1 MEEWVGKVWH
11 RYITGISHNRYAD
24 AAVTLEEVRK
34 TIGIVFRALGGDGG
48 LRIDAATAVAHGARR
63 SWLQRLAGSNQRVEY
78 SWRDD
83 EALCL
88 PAIMDVF
95 PTRSLN
101 RDLYIWLAALASDDS
116 GQEQG
121 WVTANQWQTRRI
133 LHRFPGLQ
141 SRYHRLVQ
149 AQIALRPQLT
159 DLADDEARLERA
171 IQAALLNPGEVSEP
185 GPTKQPPQPVYLWL
199 YPPRSNTGASRHLP
213 DEQEDKQGHSRNARD
228 KRRRRAKRVS
238 MPDGKKGLLF
248 YRFETIFSWAEY
260 LNIDRCTDE
269 DEDTE
274 DAENTA
280 DDLDEMS
287 VARDRQA
294 TASRVRFD
302 LDLPAE
308 ANDDLMLGEGILQ
321 PEWDYKSASFRA
333 DYCSVQPMIAADAQP
348 CELPTALRLTA
359 RRLRQQ
365 FEMLVPAHTWQ
376 RAQQQ
381 GSEVDMDAFL
391 LHLALR
397 AKGSADAQQ
406 GLYRDFR
413 RGNRDLACLLLA
425 DLSLSTDT
433 WVNNDSRVIDVIR
446 DTLFLFAEALAP
458 TGDQFALYG
467 FSSRNRSHVRL
478 HTLKAFDEAYGGF
491 IRGRIA
497 AIKPGFYTRM
507 GAAIRYA
514 TAQLVKQGASQ
525 RLLLIVTDGKPNDLD
540 CYEGRYGVED
550 TRMAI
555 LQARRQGLRPFCVTI
570 DDRAEDYLP
579 HLFGSE
585 GYVVIRRPQELPRR
599 LPALYAQLTR

>member
-11 RYITGISHNRYAD
+11 RYITGISHTRYPE

-48 LRIDAATAVAHGARR
+48 LRIDAATAVSHGARR
-63 SWLQRLAGSNQRVEY
+63 TWLQRLAGSNKRTEY

-88 PAIMDVF
+88 PSVMDVF

-101 RDLYIWLAALASDDS
+101 RDLYIWLAALASDDTR
-116 GQEQG
+116 QEQG
-121 WVTANQWQTRRI
+121 WVTANQWQTRRV
-133 LHRFPGLQ
+133 LHRFPGLL
-141 SRYHRLVQ
+141 SRYRRLVE
-149 AQIALRPQLT
+149 AQIALRPPLEG
-159 DLADDEARLERA
+159 LANDEAGVECA
-171 IQAALLNPGEVSEP
+171 IQAAMHNPGEVSEP
-185 GPTKQPPQPVYLWL
+185 EPANQPPQPVYLWL
-199 YPPRSNTGASRHLP
+199 YPPPGKTQASRSLP
-213 DEQEDKQGHSRNARD
+213 DEQEDKQGHTRNAKD

-260 LNIDRCTDE
+260 LNIDRSTDE

-274 DAENTA
+274 DAENIA

-302 LDLPAE
+302 LDLPSE

-321 PEWDYKSASFRA
+321 PEWDYKSNTLRP
-333 DYCSVQPMIAADAQP
+333 DYCSVQPMIAADAQA
-348 CELPTALRLTA
+348 CELPLSLRLTA

-365 FEMLVPAHTWQ
+365 FEMLMPSHTWH
-376 RAQQQ
+376 RGQQE

-391 LHLALR
+391 QHLALR
-397 AKGSADAQQ
+397 ANGSADAEQ

-413 RGNRDLACLLLA
+413 RGHRDLACLLLA

-446 DTLFLFAEALAP
+446 DTLFLFSEALAP

-467 FSSRNRSHVRL
+467 FSSRNRSHVRM
-478 HTLKAFDEAYGGF
+478 HTLKAFDECYGGI

-507 GAAIRYA
+507 GAAIRHA

-550 TRMAI
+550 TRMAV
-555 LQARRQGLRPFCVTI
+555 LEARRQGLRPFCVTI

-585 GYVVIRRPQELPRR
+585 GYVLIRRPEELPGR
-599 LPALYAQLTR
+599 LPVLYAQLTR